1 MKVRK
6 TITMDSVIA
15 GVLDANCTRHGD
27 VTWHV
32 ENALTAYFKELSK
45 PKKEVKAV
53 AKIDSSPADAVID
66 YLNQRVGT
74 KYQKTKSNRSMIEPR
89 LKAFTVD
96 DCRMVIDKKC
106 AEWMGTEFQKFLRPA
121 TLFQE
126 SKFEGYL
133 NQVNVLP
140 AAEQKKA
147 QRDQEVDDWVN
158 GIDKPNG
165 VTLDH
170 EPF

>member
-45 PKKEVKAV
+45 PKREVKAV

-66 YLNQRVGT
+66 HLNSVVGT
-74 KYQKTKSNRSMIEPR
+74 KYQKTKANRGVIEPR
-89 LKAFTVD
+89 LRDFSVA
-96 DCRMVIDKKC
+96 DCKMVIDKKSI
-106 AEWMGTEFQKFLRPA
+106 EWMGTEFQKYLRPA

-126 SKFEGYL
+126 GKFEGYL
-133 NQVNVLP
+133 NQINVRP

-158 GIDKPNG
+158 GIDKPAGNII
-165 VTLDH
+165 DH
-170 EPF
+170 ELF